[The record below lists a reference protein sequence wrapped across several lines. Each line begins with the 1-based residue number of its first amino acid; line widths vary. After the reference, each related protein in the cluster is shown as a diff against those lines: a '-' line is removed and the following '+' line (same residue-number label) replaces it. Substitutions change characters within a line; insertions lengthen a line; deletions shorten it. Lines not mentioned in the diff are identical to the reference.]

1 MRITEMIHA
10 SPIRIQV
17 DDEIE
22 EEERGGESIIVV
34 VVVVVG
40 ARFDFKTDIFF
51 LILRSDKKNIVF
63 SSYFF

>member
-34 VVVVVG
+34 VVVG